1 MPLVLLIAALLVL
14 GLGLVQAWTIWF
26 LRREVQRLEFRLGE
40 ALDDEDLLEFQER
53 LRGLLAEAKAA
64 GGALAEAVDRRK
76 EAFDLS
82 LEKAKQA
89 EKSLALRILAK
100 TASEAVAAQ
109 AKAPAKPA
117 TKSAPSADPA
127 AAKVRAASKP
137 ETGAAKPSS
146 KSGAK
151 GKTAPAPVPARGAA
165 PPAPKSGSLNGSV
178 PPEPQDAAEGLDGHR
193 SYLVRPPATT
203 ARYQKVYELA
213 DQGLGLEQ
221 IAKQSGL
228 LAGEV
233 DLILNLRPQKP

>member
-1 MPLVLLIAALLVL
+1 MSLVLLIAALLVL

-26 LRREVQRLEFRLGE
+26 LKREVQRLEFRLGE

-64 GGALAEAVDRRK
+64 AEALAEAVDRRK

-109 AKAPAKPA
+109 AKAGPKPA
-117 TKSAPSADPA
+117 AKSAPAVEA
-127 AAKVRAASKP
+127 VAAKVKAASKP
-137 ETGAAKPSS
+137 EAAATKPSAKPAPR
-146 KSGAK
+146 AK
-151 GKTAPAPVPARGAA
+151 PVPARGAA
-165 PPAPKSGSLNGSV
+165 SRAPIKLKPASSDPQEPKDGA
-178 PPEPQDAAEGLDGHR
+178 DLDGHR
-193 SYLVRPPATT
+193 SYLVRPEAPT
-203 ARYQKVYELA
+203 ARYQKIYELA

-233 DLILNLRPQKP
+233 DLILNLRPKKP